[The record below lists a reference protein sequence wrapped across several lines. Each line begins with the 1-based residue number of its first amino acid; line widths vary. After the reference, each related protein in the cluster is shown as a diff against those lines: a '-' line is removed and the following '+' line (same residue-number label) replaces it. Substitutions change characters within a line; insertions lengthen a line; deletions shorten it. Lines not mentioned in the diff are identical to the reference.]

1 MAIKDWYKLTFQ
13 IESDLEEIIIWQLNE
28 LGIFSFSF
36 EYLIKTENKK
46 EVNIWLPIDDWG
58 KTSRSGFEKII
69 SKLLNINDPKNQFF
83 DWSIIKEEDWLT
95 SWKKYW
101 APALVGNHLLIL
113 PCWINLNEKFKDK
126 QIIKID
132 PGAAFGTGS
141 HPSTYLCL
149 EKMENILF
157 TDKKVLDIGSGSG
170 ILSVAARL
178 LGAKE
183 VCAVDNDYLAINS
196 TNSNFQLN
204 FGNLKNLNTY
214 LGSFNEV
221 ILKNQLKQ
229 FDFVLCNILAEV
241 IKEMIP
247 NIYKCLRNNGEV
259 IFSGILNSQKDEIIQ
274 TLIKN
279 DLNLLDVS
287 TRKDWACITAKKPA
301 IQPKYKFFLWI
312 LFNTFYC
319 VIFYFKISHIVLIDV
334 KNVFDRY

>member
-1 MAIKDWYKLTFQ
+1 METKDWYKLTFL
-13 IESDLEEIIIWQLNE
+13 IESDSEEIIIWKLNE

-36 EYLIKTENKK
+36 EYLIKNENNK
-46 EVNIWLPIDDWG
+46 EVNIWLPVDDWG
-58 KTSRSGFEKII
+58 DSSRCDFEKII
-69 SKLLNINDPKNQFF
+69 SKLLNINAPENEFF

-101 APALVGNHLLIL
+101 APELVGNHLLIL
-113 PCWINLNEKFKDK
+113 PCWMNPNEKFKDK
-126 QIIKID
+126 KIIKID

-149 EKMENILF
+149 EKMENISF
-157 TDKKVLDIGSGSG
+157 SDKKILDIGSGSG

-196 TNSNFQLN
+196 TKSNFQLN
-204 FGNLKNLNTY
+204 FGDLNNLSTY

-241 IKEMIP
+241 IKGMIP

-259 IFSGILNSQKDEIIQ
+259 IFSGILNSQKDEIIKI
-274 TLIKN
+274 LIQH
-279 DLNLLDVS
+279 DLKLLDVS
-287 TRKDWACITAKKPA
+287 TRKDWACISAQKASDPT
-301 IQPKYKFFLWI
+301 
-312 LFNTFYC
+312 
-319 VIFYFKISHIVLIDV
+319 
-334 KNVFDRY
+334 

>member
-1 MAIKDWYKLTFQ
+1 MAIKDWYKVTFL
-13 IESDLEEIIIWQLNE
+13 IESDSEEIIIWKLNE

-36 EYLIKTENKK
+36 EYLIKNQNKK
-46 EVNIWLPIDDWG
+46 EVHIWLPIDNWG
-58 KTSRSGFEKII
+58 ESSRNSFEKII
-69 SKLLNINDPKNQFF
+69 SKLLNINDPLNQFF
-83 DWSIIKEEDWLT
+83 NWSIIKEEDWLT

-101 APALVGNHLLIL
+101 APELVGNHFLIL
-113 PCWINLNEKFKDK
+113 PCWMSLNEKFKDK

-157 TDKKVLDIGSGSG
+157 SDKKVLDIGSGSG

-183 VCAVDNDYLAINS
+183 VYAVDNDYLAINS
-196 TNSNFQLN
+196 TKSNFQLN
-204 FGNLKNLNTY
+204 FGNLNKLNTY

-221 ILKNQLKQ
+221 ILEDQLTQ

-241 IKEMIP
+241 IKGMIP

-259 IFSGILNSQKDEIIQ
+259 IFSGILNSQKDEIIKI
-274 TLIKN
+274 LIKN
-279 DLNLLDVS
+279 LSL
-287 TRKDWACITAKKPA
+287 I
-301 IQPKYKFFLWI
+301 
-312 LFNTFYC
+312 
-319 VIFYFKISHIVLIDV
+319 HI
-334 KNVFDRY
+334 

>member
-1 MAIKDWYKLTFQ
+1 MAIKDWYKLTFL
-13 IESDLEEIIIWQLNE
+13 IESDSEEIIIWKLNE

-36 EYLIKTENKK
+36 EYFIKNENKK
-46 EVNIWLPIDDWG
+46 EVNIWLPVDDWG
-58 KTSRSGFEKII
+58 ESSRCDFEKII
-69 SKLLNINDPKNQFF
+69 SKLLNIYAPMNQFF

-101 APALVGNHLLIL
+101 APELVGNHFLIL
-113 PCWINLNEKFKDK
+113 PCWMNLNEKFKDK
-126 QIIKID
+126 KIIKID

-149 EKMENILF
+149 EKMENVF
-157 TDKKVLDIGSGSG
+157 FPDKKILDIGSGSG

-183 VCAVDNDYLAINS
+183 VYAVDNDYLAINS
-196 TNSNFQLN
+196 TKSNFRLN
-204 FGNLKNLNTY
+204 FGDLNNLNTY

-259 IFSGILNSQKDEIIQ
+259 IFSGILNSQKDEIIKI
-274 TLIKN
+274 LIQN
-279 DLNLLDVS
+279 DLKLLDVS
-287 TRKDWACITAKKPA
+287 TRKDWVCISAQKASDST
-301 IQPKYKFFLWI
+301 
-312 LFNTFYC
+312 
-319 VIFYFKISHIVLIDV
+319 
-334 KNVFDRY
+334 

>member
-1 MAIKDWYKLTFQ
+1 MAIKDWYKLTFL
-13 IESDLEEIIIWQLNE
+13 IDSDSEEIIIWKLNE

-36 EYLIKTENKK
+36 EYLIKNENKK
-46 EVNIWLPIDDWG
+46 EVNIWLPMNDWEES
-58 KTSRSGFEKII
+58 SRNDFEKII
-69 SKLLNINDPKNQFF
+69 SKLLNINATNNQFF

-101 APALVGNHLLIL
+101 APELVGNHFLVL
-113 PCWINLNEKFKDK
+113 PCWINVNEEFNDK

-183 VCAVDNDYLAINS
+183 IYAVDNDYLAINS
-196 TNSNFQLN
+196 TKSNFQLN
-204 FGNLKNLNTY
+204 FGNLNNLNTY
-214 LGSFNEV
+214 LGNFNEV
-221 ILKNQLKQ
+221 FLKYKLKK

-259 IFSGILNSQKDEIIQ
+259 VFSGILNSQKDEIIKI
-274 TLIKN
+274 LIQNNLKL
-279 DLNLLDVS
+279 LNVS
-287 TRKDWACITAKKPA
+287 TRKDWACISALKASDPT
-301 IQPKYKFFLWI
+301 
-312 LFNTFYC
+312 
-319 VIFYFKISHIVLIDV
+319 
-334 KNVFDRY
+334 

>member
-1 MAIKDWYKLTFQ
+1 MAINDWYKLTFQ
-13 IESDLEEIIIWQLNE
+13 IESDLEEIIFWKLNE

-46 EVNIWLPIDDWG
+46 EVNIWLPIDEWDESS
-58 KTSRSGFEKII
+58 KNDFEKII
-69 SKLLNINDPKNQFF
+69 SKLLNNNNSKNQFF

-101 APALVGNHLLIL
+101 APELVGNHFLIL
-113 PCWINLNEKFKDK
+113 PCWINLNEKFNDK
-126 QIIKID
+126 RIIKID

-149 EKMENILF
+149 EKMENIIF
-157 TDKKVLDIGSGSG
+157 SDKKVLDIGSGSG
-170 ILSVAARL
+170 ILSIAAKL
-178 LGAKE
+178 LGANE

-196 TNSNFQLN
+196 TNSNFQIN
-204 FGNLKNLNTY
+204 FGNLNNLNTY

-221 ILKNQLKQ
+221 ILKHQLKK

-259 IFSGILNSQKDEIIQ
+259 IFSGILNSQKEEIIKI
-274 TLIKN
+274 LIKN
-279 DLNLLDVS
+279 NLKLLNVS
-287 TRKDWACITAKKPA
+287 SRNDWACISAQKTSNP
-301 IQPKYKFFLWI
+301 
-312 LFNTFYC
+312 T
-319 VIFYFKISHIVLIDV
+319 
-334 KNVFDRY
+334 

>member
-1 MAIKDWYKLTFQ
+1 METKDWYKLTFL
-13 IESDLEEIIIWQLNE
+13 IESDSEEIIIWKLNE

-36 EYLIKTENKK
+36 EYLIKNENKK
-46 EVNIWLPIDDWG
+46 EVNIWLPIDDWDES
-58 KTSRSGFEKII
+58 SRSSFEKII
-69 SKLLNINDPKNQFF
+69 IKLLNINPPKNKFF
-83 DWSIIKEEDWLT
+83 EWSILKEEDWLT

-101 APALVGNHLLIL
+101 APELVGNHFLIL
-113 PCWINLNEKFKDK
+113 PCWINLNKKFKDK

-149 EKMENILF
+149 EKMENIF
-157 TDKKVLDIGSGSG
+157 FSDKKILDIGSGSG

-196 TNSNFQLN
+196 TKSNFQLN
-204 FGNLKNLNTY
+204 FGNLNKLNTY

-221 ILKNQLKQ
+221 ILKNQLEQ

-241 IKEMIP
+241 IKGMIP

-259 IFSGILNSQKDEIIQ
+259 IFSGILNSQKDEIIKI
-274 TLIKN
+274 LIKN
-279 DLNLLDVS
+279 DLKLLDVR
-287 TRKDWACITAKKPA
+287 TRKDWACISAQKASNPT
-301 IQPKYKFFLWI
+301 
-312 LFNTFYC
+312 
-319 VIFYFKISHIVLIDV
+319 
-334 KNVFDRY
+334 

>member
-1 MAIKDWYKLTFQ
+1 MAIKDWYKVTFL
-13 IESDLEEIIIWQLNE
+13 IESDSEDIIIWKLNE

-36 EYLIKTENKK
+36 EYLIKNENKK

-58 KTSRSGFEKII
+58 ESTRSGFEKII
-69 SKLLNINDPKNQFF
+69 SKILSINDPPNQFF
-83 DWSIIKEEDWLT
+83 EWSIIKEEDWLT

-101 APALVGNHLLIL
+101 APELVGNNFLIL
-113 PCWINLNEKFKDK
+113 PCWINLDEKFKNK
-126 QIIKID
+126 KIIKID

-149 EKMENILF
+149 KKMENSLF
-157 TDKKVLDIGSGSG
+157 SDKKVLDIGSGSG

-196 TNSNFQLN
+196 TNSNFELN

-221 ILKNQLKQ
+221 FLKKQLKK

-247 NIYKCLRNNGEV
+247 NIYNCLKDNGEV
-259 IFSGILNSQKDEIIQ
+259 IFSGILNSQKDEIIKI
-274 TLIKN
+274 LIQN
-279 DLNLLDVS
+279 DLKLSDVS
-287 TRKDWACITAKKPA
+287 TRKDWACISAQKASDPT
-301 IQPKYKFFLWI
+301 
-312 LFNTFYC
+312 
-319 VIFYFKISHIVLIDV
+319 
-334 KNVFDRY
+334 

>member
-1 MAIKDWYKLTFQ
+1 METKDWYKLTFL
-13 IESDLEEIIIWQLNE
+13 IESDSEEIIIWKLNE

-36 EYLIKTENKK
+36 EYLIKNENKK
-46 EVNIWLPIDDWG
+46 EVNIWLPIDDWDES
-58 KTSRSGFEKII
+58 SRSGFEKII
-69 SKLLNINDPKNQFF
+69 SKLLNINPPKNKFF

-101 APALVGNHLLIL
+101 APELVGNHFLIL
-113 PCWINLNEKFKDK
+113 PCWINLDEKFKDK
-126 QIIKID
+126 KIIKID

-157 TDKKVLDIGSGSG
+157 FNKKVLDIGSGSG

-183 VCAVDNDYLAINS
+183 VYAVDNDYLAINS
-196 TNSNFQLN
+196 TKSNFQLN
-204 FGNLKNLNTY
+204 FGDLNNLNTY

-247 NIYKCLRNNGEV
+247 NIYKCLKNNGEV
-259 IFSGILNSQKDEIIQ
+259 IFSGILNSQKDEIIKI
-274 TLIKN
+274 LIQN
-279 DLNLLDVS
+279 DLKLLDVS
-287 TRKDWACITAKKPA
+287 TRKDWACISAQKASNPT
-301 IQPKYKFFLWI
+301 
-312 LFNTFYC
+312 
-319 VIFYFKISHIVLIDV
+319 
-334 KNVFDRY
+334 

>member
-1 MAIKDWYKLTFQ
+1 MEIKDWYKLTFQ
-13 IESDLEEIIIWQLNE
+13 IESDSEEIIIWKLNE

-36 EYLIKTENKK
+36 EYLIKNENKK

-58 KTSRSGFEKII
+58 EGSRSSFEKII
-69 SKLLNINDPKNQFF
+69 SKLLNINTPKNQFF

-101 APALVGNHLLIL
+101 EPELVGNHFLIL
-113 PCWINLNEKFKDK
+113 PCWINLNEKYKDK

-157 TDKKVLDIGSGSG
+157 SDKKVLDIGSGSG

-183 VCAVDNDYLAINS
+183 VYAVDNDYLAINS

-204 FGNLKNLNTY
+204 FGNLKKLNTH

-247 NIYKCLRNNGEV
+247 NIYKCLRNKGEV
-259 IFSGILNSQKDEIIQ
+259 ILSGILNSQKDEIIKI
-274 TLIKN
+274 LIQN
-279 DLNLLDVS
+279 DLKLLDVS
-287 TRKDWACITAKKPA
+287 TRKDWACIYA
-301 IQPKYKFFLWI
+301 Q
-312 LFNTFYC
+312 
-319 VIFYFKISHIVLIDV
+319 
-334 KNVFDRY
+334 KNGDPI

>member
-1 MAIKDWYKLTFQ
+1 MVIKDWYKLTFL
-13 IESDLEEIIIWQLNE
+13 IESDSEEMIIWKLNE

-36 EYLIKTENKK
+36 EYLTKNENKK
-46 EVNIWLPIDDWG
+46 EVNIWLSVDDWG
-58 KTSRSGFEKII
+58 ESSKCDFEKII
-69 SKLLNINDPKNQFF
+69 SKLLNINAPKNQFF

-101 APALVGNHLLIL
+101 APELVGNHFLIL

-157 TDKKVLDIGSGSG
+157 SDKKVLDIGSGSG

-196 TNSNFQLN
+196 TNSNFHLN
-204 FGNLKNLNTY
+204 FGNIKNLNTY
-214 LGSFNEV
+214 LGPFNEV

-241 IKEMIP
+241 IIEMIP
-247 NIYKCLRNNGEV
+247 NIYKCLKNNGEV
-259 IFSGILNSQKDEIIQ
+259 IFSGILNSQKDEIIKI
-274 TLIKN
+274 LIQHNLK
-279 DLNLLDVS
+279 LLDVS
-287 TRKDWACITAKKPA
+287 TRKDWACISAQKASNPT
-301 IQPKYKFFLWI
+301 
-312 LFNTFYC
+312 
-319 VIFYFKISHIVLIDV
+319 
-334 KNVFDRY
+334 

>member
-1 MAIKDWYKLTFQ
+1 METKDWYKLTFL
-13 IESDLEEIIIWQLNE
+13 IESDSEEIIIWKLNE

-36 EYLIKTENKK
+36 EYLIKNENKK
-46 EVNIWLPIDDWG
+46 EVNIWLPIDDWDES
-58 KTSRSGFEKII
+58 SRSGLEKII
-69 SKLLNINDPKNQFF
+69 NKLFNINPPKNKFF
-83 DWSIIKEEDWLT
+83 VWSIIKEEDWLT

-101 APALVGNHLLIL
+101 APELIGNHFLIL
-113 PCWINLNEKFKDK
+113 PCWININKKIKDK

-157 TDKKVLDIGSGSG
+157 SDKKVLDIGSGSG

-196 TNSNFQLN
+196 TKSNFQLN
-204 FGNLKNLNTY
+204 FGNLSKLNTY

-221 ILKNQLKQ
+221 ILKNQLEQ

-241 IKEMIP
+241 IKGMIP

-259 IFSGILNSQKDEIIQ
+259 IFSGILNSQKDEIIKI
-274 TLIKN
+274 LIQH
-279 DLNLLDVS
+279 DLKLLDVS
-287 TRKDWACITAKKPA
+287 TRKDWACISAQKASNPT
-301 IQPKYKFFLWI
+301 
-312 LFNTFYC
+312 
-319 VIFYFKISHIVLIDV
+319 
-334 KNVFDRY
+334 

>member
-13 IESDLEEIIIWQLNE
+13 IESDSEEIIIWKLNE

-36 EYLIKTENKK
+36 EYLIKTGNKK
-46 EVNIWLPIDDWG
+46 EVNIWLPINEWD
-58 KTSRSGFEKII
+58 KSSRSDFENII
-69 SKLLNINDPKNQFF
+69 LTLLGIHDSKNKFF

-101 APALVGNHLLIL
+101 APELVGNNLLIL
-113 PCWINLNEKFKDK
+113 PCWINLNETFKDK
-126 QIIKID
+126 KIIKID

-157 TDKKVLDIGSGSG
+157 SDKKVLDIGSGSG
-170 ILSVAARL
+170 ILSIAARL

-183 VCAVDNDYLAINS
+183 VCAIDSDYLAINS
-196 TNSNFQLN
+196 TKNNFNLN
-204 FGNLKNLNTY
+204 FGNLNYFHTY
-214 LGSFNEV
+214 LGSFNQV
-221 ILKNQLKQ
+221 ISKNKLKQ

-259 IFSGILNSQKDEIIQ
+259 IFSGILNSQKDEILKILVQ
-274 TLIKN
+274 NNLK
-279 DLNLLDVS
+279 LLDVS
-287 TRKDWACITAKKPA
+287 SRKDWVCISAQKA
-301 IQPKYKFFLWI
+301 
-312 LFNTFYC
+312 
-319 VIFYFKISHIVLIDV
+319 S
-334 KNVFDRY
+334 

>member
-1 MAIKDWYKLTFQ
+1 MAIKDWYKLTFL
-13 IESDLEEIIIWQLNE
+13 IESDSEEIIIWKLNE

-36 EYLIKTENKK
+36 EYLIKNENKK
-46 EVNIWLPIDDWG
+46 EVNIWLPVDDWG
-58 KTSRSGFEKII
+58 ESSRCDFEKII
-69 SKLLNINDPKNQFF
+69 SKLLNINAPKNQFF

-101 APALVGNHLLIL
+101 APELVGNHLLIL
-113 PCWINLNEKFKDK
+113 PCWMNLNENFKDK
-126 QIIKID
+126 KIIKID

-149 EKMENILF
+149 EKMENIF
-157 TDKKVLDIGSGSG
+157 FSDKKILDIGSGSG

-183 VCAVDNDYLAINS
+183 VYAVDNDYLAINS
-196 TNSNFQLN
+196 TKSNFQLN
-204 FGNLKNLNTY
+204 FGDLNNLNTY

-221 ILKNQLKQ
+221 ITKNQLKQ

-259 IFSGILNSQKDEIIQ
+259 IFSGILNSQKDEIIKI
-274 TLIKN
+274 LIQN
-279 DLNLLDVS
+279 DLKLLDVS
-287 TRKDWACITAKKPA
+287 TRKDWACISAQKTSDP
-301 IQPKYKFFLWI
+301 I
-312 LFNTFYC
+312 
-319 VIFYFKISHIVLIDV
+319 
-334 KNVFDRY
+334 

>member
-1 MAIKDWYKLTFQ
+1 MEIKDWYKLTFL
-13 IESDLEEIIIWQLNE
+13 IESDSEEIIIWKLNE

-36 EYLIKTENKK
+36 EYLIKNQNKK
-46 EVNIWLPIDDWG
+46 EVNIWLPINDWG
-58 KTSRSGFEKII
+58 ETFRSGFEKII
-69 SKLLNINDPKNQFF
+69 SKLLNINVPNNQFF
-83 DWSIIKEEDWLT
+83 EWSIIKEEDWLT

-101 APALVGNHLLIL
+101 APELVGNNFLIL
-113 PCWINLNEKFKDK
+113 PCWLNLNEKFKDK
-126 QIIKID
+126 KIIKID

-157 TDKKVLDIGSGSG
+157 SDKKVLDIGSGSG

-178 LGAKE
+178 LGAKK
-183 VCAVDNDYLAINS
+183 VSAVDNDYLAINS

-247 NIYKCLRNNGEV
+247 NIYKCLRNDGEV
-259 IFSGILNSQKDEIIQ
+259 IFSGILNSQKDEIIKI
-274 TLIKN
+274 LIQN
-279 DLNLLDVS
+279 DLKLLDVS
-287 TRKDWACITAKKPA
+287 TRKDWACISAQKTSDP
-301 IQPKYKFFLWI
+301 
-312 LFNTFYC
+312 
-319 VIFYFKISHIVLIDV
+319 S
-334 KNVFDRY
+334 

>member
-1 MAIKDWYKLTFQ
+1 MATKDWYKLTFL
-13 IESDLEEIIIWQLNE
+13 IESDSEEIIIWKLTE

-36 EYLIKTENKK
+36 EYFIKNENKK
-46 EVNIWLPIDDWG
+46 EVNIWFPVDDWDEI
-58 KTSRSGFEKII
+58 SRCGFEKII
-69 SKLLNINDPKNQFF
+69 SKILKINAPKNQFF

-101 APALVGNHLLIL
+101 APELVGNNFLIL

-126 QIIKID
+126 KIIKID

-149 EKMENILF
+149 EKMDNILF
-157 TDKKVLDIGSGSG
+157 SDKKILDIGSGSG

-183 VCAVDNDYLAINS
+183 VCAVDHDYLAINA
-196 TNSNFQLN
+196 TKSNFLLN
-204 FGNLKNLNTY
+204 FGNLNNLNTY

-241 IKEMIP
+241 IKGMIP

-259 IFSGILNSQKDEIIQ
+259 IFSGILNSQKNEIIKI
-274 TLIKN
+274 LIEN
-279 DLNLLDVS
+279 DLKLLDVS
-287 TRKDWACITAKKPA
+287 TRKDWACISAQKTSDP
-301 IQPKYKFFLWI
+301 
-312 LFNTFYC
+312 T
-319 VIFYFKISHIVLIDV
+319 
-334 KNVFDRY
+334 

>member
-1 MAIKDWYKLTFQ
+1 METKDWYKITFL
-13 IESDLEEIIIWQLNE
+13 IDSDSEEMIIWKLNE

-36 EYLIKTENKK
+36 EYLIKNENKK
-46 EVNIWLPIDDWG
+46 EVNIWLPVDNWG
-58 KTSRSGFEKII
+58 ESSRCDFEKII
-69 SKLLNINDPKNQFF
+69 SKLLNINAPKNQFF

-101 APALVGNHLLIL
+101 APELVGNHLLIL
-113 PCWINLNEKFKDK
+113 PCWMNLNEKFKDK
-126 QIIKID
+126 KIIKID

-157 TDKKVLDIGSGSG
+157 SDKKVLDIGSGSG
-170 ILSVAARL
+170 ILSIAAKL

-221 ILKNQLKQ
+221 ILKKQLKK
-229 FDFVLCNILAEV
+229 FDLILCNILAEV

-247 NIYKCLRNNGEV
+247 NIYKCLKNNGEV
-259 IFSGILNSQKDEIIQ
+259 IFSGILNSQKDEIIKI
-274 TLIKN
+274 LIQN
-279 DLNLLDVS
+279 DLKLLDVS
-287 TRKDWACITAKKPA
+287 TRKEWACIYAT
-301 IQPKYKFFLWI
+301 
-312 LFNTFYC
+312 
-319 VIFYFKISHIVLIDV
+319 
-334 KNVFDRY
+334 KNRDPT

>member
-1 MAIKDWYKLTFQ
+1 MAIKDWYKLSFL
-13 IESDLEEIIIWQLNE
+13 IESDSEEIIIWKLNE

-36 EYLIKTENKK
+36 EYLVKNDNKK
-46 EVNIWLPIDDWG
+46 EVNIWLPVDDWD
-58 KTSRSGFEKII
+58 KSSRSDFEKII
-69 SKLLNINDPKNQFF
+69 SKLLKINDSKNQFF
-83 DWSIIKEEDWLT
+83 NWSFIKEEDWLT

-101 APALVGNHLLIL
+101 APELVGNHFLIL
-113 PCWINLNEKFKDK
+113 PCWINLNEKYKDK
-126 QIIKID
+126 QVIKID

-157 TDKKVLDIGSGSG
+157 SDKKVLDIGSGSG

-204 FGNLKNLNTY
+204 FGNLKNLNSF

-229 FDFVLCNILAEV
+229 FDVVLCNILAEV

-247 NIYKCLRNNGEV
+247 HIYNCLNNNGEV
-259 IFSGILNSQKDEIIQ
+259 IFSGILNSQKNEIIK
-274 TLIKN
+274 TLTQN
-279 DLNLLDVS
+279 NLKLMDVS
-287 TRKDWACITAKKPA
+287 TRKDWACISA
-301 IQPKYKFFLWI
+301 Q
-312 LFNTFYC
+312 
-319 VIFYFKISHIVLIDV
+319 
-334 KNVFDRY
+334 KNSIPP